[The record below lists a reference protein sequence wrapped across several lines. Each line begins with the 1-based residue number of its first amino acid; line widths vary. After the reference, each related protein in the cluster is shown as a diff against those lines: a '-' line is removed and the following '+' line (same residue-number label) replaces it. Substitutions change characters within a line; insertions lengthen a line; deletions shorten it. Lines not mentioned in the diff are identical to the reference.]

1 MANASVRRPR
11 DTMCGCDQVCG
22 FPVVDT
28 LHSPTLLILMTILMG
43 LMSLVMATVWRINRP
58 VPGLTW
64 WSLAHGLGFLACLE
78 LLLRGHWP
86 AVVSVALAQGL
97 LLGMGYFI
105 FVGARRHVGEPHPPH
120 WIGALMIGAVTSVA
134 VYFTSVHP
142 DFTARFLIHSL
153 SLGVLFVLTA
163 QAMAKGG
170 VRAYPARYLLAAVSL
185 LHGLFMLGRPWLF
198 SFDLSG
204 PMSLA
209 RMTAIS
215 PFILLESAVAMN
227 VMAFCVLLLVAE
239 YSHGELRR
247 LVDRDELTGV
257 HSRRAF
263 LHRLQ
268 QLSDGG
274 GQRPALP
281 ILVIDLDHFKRIND
295 TWGHSAG
302 DDALRHFV
310 EVAQRCMR
318 VQDTMGRLGG
328 EEFAVLLPRASVEQ
342 AQGVA
347 ERLRGLLADHPLRLT
362 DENVRLTASIGVTVL
377 LPGESPEVAL
387 GRADQAMYRAKSE
400 GRNRVVSMLAPL
412 VTEVRVA

>member
-1 MANASVRRPR
+1 
-11 DTMCGCDQVCG
+11 
-22 FPVVDT
+22 
-28 LHSPTLLILMTILMG
+28 MTILMG
-43 LMSLVMATVWRINRP
+43 LMSLVMAAVWRINRL

-78 LLLRGHWP
+78 LLTRGRLP
-86 AVVSVALAQGL
+86 DTVSVALAQGL

-105 FVGARRHVGEPHPPH
+105 YVGARRHVGDPHPPH
-120 WIGALMIGAVTSVA
+120 WIGALMIGVVTSVA
-134 VYFTSVHP
+134 VYFTTAHP
-142 DFTARFLIHSL
+142 DFAARFLIHSL

-163 QAMAKGG
+163 QAVAKGG
-170 VRAYPARYLLAAVSL
+170 ARQYPARYLLAAASL
-185 LHGLFMLGRPWLF
+185 LHGLFMLWRPWLF
-198 SFDLSG
+198 AFDVNG
-204 PMSLA
+204 PMTLA
-209 RMTAIS
+209 RMSSIS
-215 PFILLESAVAMN
+215 PFILLESAVAFN

-263 LHRLQ
+263 LHRLH
-268 QLSDGG
+268 QLSEGG
-274 GQRPALP
+274 VERPALP
-281 ILVIDLDHFKRIND
+281 ILLIDLDHFKRVND

-310 EVAQRCMR
+310 AVSQRCMR

-347 ERLRGLLADHPLRLT
+347 ERLRKLLVDHPLRLT
-362 DENVRLTASIGVTVL
+362 DENVALTASIGVTL
-377 LPGESPEVAL
+377 LRPGESPEVAL
-387 GRADQAMYRAKSE
+387 GRADQAMYQAKSE
-400 GRNRVVSMLAPL
+400 GRNRVVSVLAP
-412 VTEVRVA
+412 VVAGVRLA

>member
-1 MANASVRRPR
+1 
-11 DTMCGCDQVCG
+11 
-22 FPVVDT
+22 
-28 LHSPTLLILMTILMG
+28 
-43 LMSLVMATVWRINRP
+43 
-58 VPGLTW
+58 
-64 WSLAHGLGFLACLE
+64 
-78 LLLRGHWP
+78 
-86 AVVSVALAQGL
+86 
-97 LLGMGYFI
+97 
-105 FVGARRHVGEPHPPH
+105 
-120 WIGALMIGAVTSVA
+120 MIGAVTSVA

>member
-1 MANASVRRPR
+1 
-11 DTMCGCDQVCG
+11 
-22 FPVVDT
+22 
-28 LHSPTLLILMTILMG
+28 MTILMG
-43 LMSLVMATVWRINRP
+43 LMSLVMAAVWRINRF

-64 WSLAHGLGFLACLE
+64 WILAHGLGFLACLE
-78 LLLRGHWP
+78 LLTRGRWP
-86 AVVSVALAQGL
+86 DVVSVALAQGL

-105 FVGARRHVGEPHPPH
+105 YVGARRHVGDPHPPH
-120 WIGALMIGAVTSVA
+120 WIGALMIGVVTSVA
-134 VYFTSVHP
+134 VFFTTVHP
-142 DFTARFLIHSL
+142 DFSSRFLVHSL
-153 SLGVLFVLTA
+153 ALGVLFVLTA
-163 QAMAKGG
+163 QAVAKGG
-170 VRAYPARYLLAAVSL
+170 AREHPARYLLATASL

-198 SFDLSG
+198 TFDLDG

-215 PFILLESAVAMN
+215 PFILLESAVAFN

-239 YSHGELRR
+239 HSHGELRR

-268 QLSDGG
+268 QLSEGG

-281 ILVIDLDHFKRIND
+281 ILVIDLDLFKRIND

-302 DDALRHFV
+302 DEALRHFV

-347 ERLRGLLADHPLRLT
+347 ERLRGLLVEHPLRLT
-362 DENVRLTASIGVTVL
+362 EDNVRLTASIGVTVL
-377 LPGESPEVAL
+377 LPGESPELAL
-387 GRADQAMYRAKSE
+387 GRADQAMYQAKSE
-400 GRNRVVSMLAPL
+400 GRNRVVSVLAPL

>member
-1 MANASVRRPR
+1 
-11 DTMCGCDQVCG
+11 MCGCDQVCSL
-22 FPVVDT
+22 PAVDP

-43 LMSLVMATVWRINRP
+43 VMSLVMATVWRINRL
-58 VPGLTW
+58 VPGMAW
-64 WSLAHGLGFLACLE
+64 WGLAHGLGFLACLE
-78 LLLRGHWP
+78 LLTRGGWP
-86 AVVSVALAQGL
+86 DVVSVALAQGL

-105 FVGARRHVGEPHPPH
+105 YVGARRHVGEPHPPH
-120 WIGALMIGAVTSVA
+120 WIGALMIGVVTSVA
-134 VYFTSVHP
+134 VYFTTVHP
-142 DFTARFLIHSL
+142 DFSARFLIHSL

-170 VRAYPARYLLAAVSL
+170 ARAYPARYLLAAVCL

-198 SFDLSG
+198 AFELNG

-209 RMTAIS
+209 RMTSIS
-215 PFILLESAVAMN
+215 PFILLESAVAFN

-274 GQRPALP
+274 WQRPALP

-310 EVAQRCMR
+310 EIAQRCLR

-328 EEFAVLLPRASVEQ
+328 EEFAVLLPRASAEQ

-347 ERLRGLLADHPLRLT
+347 ERLRELLAAHPLRLIN
-362 DENVRLTASIGVTVL
+362 ENVRLTASIGVTVL

-387 GRADQAMYRAKSE
+387 GRADQAMYQAKSE
-400 GRNRVVSMLAPL
+400 GRNRVVSVLAPL
-412 VTEVRVA
+412 VAEVRVA